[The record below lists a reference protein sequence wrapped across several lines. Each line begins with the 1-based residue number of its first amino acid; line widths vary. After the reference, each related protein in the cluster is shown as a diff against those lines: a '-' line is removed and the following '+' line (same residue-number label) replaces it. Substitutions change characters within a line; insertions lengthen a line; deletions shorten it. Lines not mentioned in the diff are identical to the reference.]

1 MNASGESYALPVRL
15 VAKQGSIDVMPV
27 TGSLVILANSIMEFS
42 APQFVGSTEL
52 VAKNSLK
59 LLKPTTSLL
68 SKFVSR

>member
-1 MNASGESYALPVRL
+1 
-15 VAKQGSIDVMPV
+15 MPV

-52 VAKNSLK
+52 VAKKFSEAPETYNE
-59 LLKPTTSLL
+59 LL